1 MSMLLSFVS
10 PWEFLLRYT
19 VIVGVILA
27 SIGVAICMMAKRI
40 TIAVRNVDVV
50 DKRDKLYG
58 ALMVTGLLLI
68 LAGMIVVALPVEA
81 TLYVGG

>member
-1 MSMLLSFVS
+1 MNTLLSFVS

-19 VIVGVILA
+19 VIVGVVLA
-27 SIGVAICMMAKRI
+27 AIGVAICMMAKRI
-40 TIAVRNVDVV
+40 TIAVRNVDVI

-58 ALMVTGLLLI
+58 GLMVAGLSLI
-68 LAGMIVVALPVEA
+68 LAGMIVIALPVEA